1 MGGFSGSHSEEE
13 APLLKDWNRQRGD
26 QDSWWSL
33 WSPHRGRLPAGGS
46 AQNKTA
52 QGRGGT
58 ETALRRLVRVQ
69 ARLVWV
75 LVPRDAGAMS
85 LPRVSPAP
93 PAPAHSHSRSA
104 DGAPLQPWVAAHIPA
119 TSGLHRSVR
128 ILTETRADVSDVSL
142 RLCFL
147 RNAALPEGNG
157 SRFLELEMA
166 GVITS
171 APSEQPPGS
180 L

>member
-1 MGGFSGSHSEEE
+1 MVTVVPSRRKAACGGV
-13 APLLKDWNRQRGD
+13 
-26 QDSWWSL
+26 
-33 WSPHRGRLPAGGS
+33 
-46 AQNKTA
+46 
-52 QGRGGT
+52 GT
-58 ETALRRLVRVQ
+58 EQNSAGTWRDRDCTAEAGSCPSPASVGPGPQGCRGH
-69 ARLVWV
+69 V
-75 LVPRDAGAMS
+75 LA
-85 LPRVSPAP
+85 PRVPCP